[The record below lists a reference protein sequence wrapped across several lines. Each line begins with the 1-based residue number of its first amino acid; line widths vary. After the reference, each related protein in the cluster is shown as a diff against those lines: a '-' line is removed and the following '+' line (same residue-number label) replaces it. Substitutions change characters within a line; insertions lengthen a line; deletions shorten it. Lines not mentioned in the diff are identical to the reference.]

1 MVPVHRVTAD
11 MIGLIANWRTVVI
24 FSLIAWNCFYAAM
37 IGSYKEKAAEAA
49 RKAEAATQLASSR
62 QQTITSMQQQQH
74 DVAAIDA
81 KYTRELNDAKQTIT
95 DLQRDVA
102 SGAKRLRVNAKCPV
116 PGSTAAPGLAND
128 ASAGLT
134 DSANRDYFT
143 LRERIAT
150 AEKQIAGLQEYI
162 RSIQK

>member
-1 MVPVHRVTAD
+1 MP
-11 MIGLIANWRTVVI
+11 LIANWRVLLTMA
-24 FSLIAWNCFYAAM
+24 LILLSALMA
-37 IGSYKEKAAEAA
+37 S
-49 RKAEAATQLASSR
+49 LASHYHSKASEALKAVKQQ
-62 QQTITSMQQQQH
+62 QQTITKMQQQQH
-74 DVAAIDA
+74 DVATIDA

-95 DLQRDVA
+95 DLQRDV
-102 SGAKRLRVNAKCPV
+102 STGAKRLRLNATCRV
-116 PGSTAAPGLAND
+116 SNSSAAPGMAYD

-143 LRERIAT
+143 LRQRIAI

>member
-1 MVPVHRVTAD
+1 MH
-11 MIGLIANWRTVVI
+11 LIANWRVLLTMALVPLC
-24 FSLIAWNCFYAAM
+24 SLMASIAIHYHD
-37 IGSYKEKAAEAA
+37 KAAT
-49 RKAEAATQLASSR
+49 ATAVVKQQ
-62 QQTITSMQQQQH
+62 QQTITKMQQQQH

-116 PGSTAAPGLAND
+116 PSPATTPGLAND
-128 ASAGLT
+128 ASAQLT
-134 DSANRDYFT
+134 PDAERAYYR
-143 LRERIAT
+143 LREQLAT

>member
-1 MVPVHRVTAD
+1 
-11 MIGLIANWRTVVI
+11 
-24 FSLIAWNCFYAAM
+24 
-37 IGSYKEKAAEAA
+37 
-49 RKAEAATQLASSR
+49 
-62 QQTITSMQQQQH
+62 MQQQQH

-102 SGAKRLRVNAKCPV
+102 SGAKRLRINARCPV
-116 PGSTAAPGLAND
+116 PSPATTPGLAND
-128 ASAGLT
+128 ASARPADT
-134 DSANRDYFT
+134 VERDYFT

-150 AEKQIAGLQEYI
+150 AEKQIIGLQEYI

>member
-1 MVPVHRVTAD
+1 MW
-11 MIGLIANWRTVVI
+11 LIANWRVVLTM
-24 FSLIAWNCFYAAM
+24 SLILLSALMA
-37 IGSYKEKAAEAA
+37 S
-49 RKAEAATQLASSR
+49 LASHYHSKASEALKAVKQQ
-62 QQTITSMQQQQH
+62 QQTITAMQQQQH

-116 PGSTAAPGLAND
+116 PSPATTPGLAND
-128 ASAGLT
+128 ASARPADT
-134 DSANRDYFT
+134 VERDYFT
-143 LRERIAT
+143 LRQRIAT

>member
-1 MVPVHRVTAD
+1 MP
-11 MIGLIANWRTVVI
+11 LIANWRVLLTMA
-24 FSLIAWNCFYAAM
+24 LILLSALMA
-37 IGSYKEKAAEAA
+37 S
-49 RKAEAATQLASSR
+49 LASHYHSKASEALKTVKQQ

-116 PGSTAAPGLAND
+116 PSSTATPGSVGNAPAPTITAD
-128 ASAGLT
+128 FEQ
-134 DSANRDYFT
+134 DYFR
-143 LRERIAT
+143 LR
-150 AEKQIAGLQEYI
+150 AGIISDQTKIKYLQDYI
-162 RSIQK
+162 RRIIDERDKK

>member
-1 MVPVHRVTAD
+1 MG
-11 MIGLIANWRTVVI
+11 INWRVLLTM
-24 FSLIAWNCFYAAM
+24 SLILLSALMASLASHYH
-37 IGSYKEKAAEAA
+37 
-49 RKAEAATQLASSR
+49 RKASEALRAVRQQ
-62 QQTITSMQQQQH
+62 QQTIISMQQQQH

-102 SGAKRLRVNAKCPV
+102 SGAKRMRVNAKCPV
-116 PGSTAAPGLAND
+116 SSSTATPGVDDD
-128 ASAGLT
+128 ASARPA
-134 DSANRDYFT
+134 DSAERDYFT

-162 RSIQK
+162 RAIQK

>member
-1 MVPVHRVTAD
+1 MP
-11 MIGLIANWRTVVI
+11 LIANWRVLLTMA
-24 FSLIAWNCFYAAM
+24 LILLSALMA
-37 IGSYKEKAAEAA
+37 S
-49 RKAEAATQLASSR
+49 LASHYHSKASEALKTVKQQ

-95 DLQRDVA
+95 DLQRDVS
-102 SGAKRLRVNAKCPV
+102 SGAKRLRVNATCPV
-116 PGSTAAPGLAND
+116 SNSTATSGMAND
-128 ASAGLT
+128 ASPGLT

-143 LRERIAT
+143 LRQRIAT